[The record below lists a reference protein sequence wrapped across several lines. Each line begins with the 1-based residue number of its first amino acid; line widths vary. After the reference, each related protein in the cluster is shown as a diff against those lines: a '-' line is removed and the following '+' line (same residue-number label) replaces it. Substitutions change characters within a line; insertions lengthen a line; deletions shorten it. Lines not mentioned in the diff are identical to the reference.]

1 MKIQCRDK
9 GQVFHFLINFL
20 LNKIKM
26 LTLASVKFN
35 IICGKDKSIPINRR
49 DSHGAVKSRY
59 EAMTDLK

>member
-1 MKIQCRDK
+1 
-9 GQVFHFLINFL
+9 
-20 LNKIKM
+20 M